1 MSKTWRDV
9 TSTPTESDSKAKINQ
24 YKFPLLVI
32 LAGVLFSLFLQWQL
46 PNDVFFSGDA
56 GLKAL
61 LAKQFSSGQFR
72 FDLNLPV
79 EQWVRNLWQNGLYP
93 FQEPFVY
100 NRFGQYYITFPFT
113 FPLVTAPFQALFGYR
128 GLYVVP
134 LIATWAAWISF
145 YFACRRLKLKAFSTA
160 IALAI
165 LIFASPL
172 SIYSAMYWEHT
183 LAVALCFQ
191 GVATLLIP
199 GTEGLSKKDAVLSGI
214 FLGLSV
220 WFREEILGIVALLS
234 VLVFAASFF
243 KLKKL
248 QFLAKRKELFV
259 VSTFFT
265 IAIFFVLNTLIY
277 KHPLGMHSVQI
288 VEKFSLIDRLLVA
301 VKNFEQ
307 MSSDLFYYFPMT
319 LFAVLYLGV
328 SLFSRQ
334 KLKLNLGMTVIYA
347 TCLFFTV
354 AVAVMV
360 PAGAGGKQWGPRF
373 LLVLVPL
380 ICLIA
385 IREFEFVRRLTKGSI
400 KKIGTVIFLVLFIIG
415 VYKNTYSGTAYLSE
429 IYQGISPAIQFL
441 RSQPETVVAMSNQ
454 YVAQVLQAPLP
465 EKVFFLTKEPQDLQT
480 LGEALIEQKQEKFIY
495 VCLYT
500 RSCQISKE
508 KPENVTLPLENQ
520 QFTMKFLPLGKY
532 GNYPIFQGSI
542 ASRSPATPTSASS
555 PVPSSIPLDRR

>member
-9 TSTPTESDSKAKINQ
+9 TSNPSDSDSKAKINQ
-24 YKFPLLVI
+24 YRFPLLII
-32 LAGVLFSLFLQWQL
+32 LAGVLFSLFLQSQL

-79 EQWVRNLWQNGLYP
+79 EDWVRNLWQSGLYP

-100 NRFGQYYITFPFT
+100 NRFGQYFITFPFT

-134 LIATWAAWISF
+134 LIATWAVWVSF
-145 YFACRRLKLKAFSTA
+145 YFACRRLKLNAFSTA

-172 SIYSAMYWEHT
+172 SIYSAMYWEHS
-183 LAVALCFQ
+183 LAVALCFH
-191 GVATLLIP
+191 GMATLLIP

-214 FLGLSV
+214 FIGLSV
-220 WFREEILGIVALLS
+220 WFREEILGIVAFLA
-234 VLVFAASFF
+234 VLVYAASFL
-243 KLKKL
+243 KLKKV
-248 QFLAKRKELFV
+248 QFLARRKELFV
-259 VSTFFT
+259 VSTFLT

-288 VEKFSLIDRLLVA
+288 VEKFSLVDRLLVA
-301 VKNFEQ
+301 VANFNQ
-307 MSSDLFYYFPMT
+307 MSSGLFEYFPLT
-319 LFAVLYLGV
+319 LFAILYLGV

-334 KLKLNLGMTVIYA
+334 KLKLSLGMTVIYA
-347 TCLFFTV
+347 ICFLFTV

-360 PAGAGGKQWGPRF
+360 PAGAGGKQWGSRF

-380 ICLIA
+380 ICLVA
-385 IREFEFVRRLTKGSI
+385 IKEFEFVRRLANRSI

-415 VYKNTYSGTAYLSE
+415 VYKNTYSGTAYLSKN
-429 IYQGISPAIQFL
+429 YQGISPAIQFL

-454 YVAQVLQAPLP
+454 YVAQVLQAPLL

-480 LGEALIEQKQEKFIY
+480 LGEALLEQKKEKFIY
-495 VCLYT
+495 VCYYT
-500 RSCQISKE
+500 RSCQISEK
-508 KPENVTLPLENQ
+508 KPEEVKLPLKNQ
-520 QFTMKFLPLGKY
+520 QFTMEFLPLGKY
-532 GNYPIFQGSI
+532 GNYPIFQASI
-542 ASRSPATPTSASS
+542 GQRSPPAPASS
-555 PVPSSIPLDRR
+555 SSAVPAFSNRR

>member
-9 TSTPTESDSKAKINQ
+9 TSTPRESDSKAINQ

-134 LIATWAAWISF
+134 LIATWAVWVSF
-145 YFACRRLKLKAFSTA
+145 YFACRRLRLKAFSTA

-191 GVATLLIP
+191 GMATLLIP

-214 FLGLSV
+214 CIGLSV

-234 VLVFAASFF
+234 VLVYAASFL
-243 KLKKL
+243 KLKKI

-288 VEKFSLIDRLLVA
+288 VEKFSLVDRLLVA

-307 MSSDLFYYFPMT
+307 MSSDLFYYFPIT
-319 LFAVLYLGV
+319 LFAALYLGI
-328 SLFSRQ
+328 SLFKGQ
-334 KLKLNLGMTVIYA
+334 KLKLSLGMTVIYA
-347 TCLFFTV
+347 ICFLFTV

-360 PAGAGGKQWGPRF
+360 PAGAGGKQWGSRF

-385 IREFEFVRRLTKGSI
+385 IKEFELVRRLTKGSI

-415 VYKNTYSGTAYLSE
+415 VYINTYSGTAYISK

-465 EKVFFLTKEPQDLQT
+465 EKVFFLAKEPQDLQT
-480 LGEALIEQKQEKFIY
+480 LGEALLEQKQQKFIY
-495 VCLYT
+495 VCYYT
-500 RSCQISKE
+500 KSCQISKK
-508 KPENVTLPLENQ
+508 KPEDVKLLLKNQ
-520 QFTMKFLPLGKY
+520 QFTIEFLPLGKY
-532 GNYPIFQGSI
+532 GNYPIFQASI
-542 ASRSPATPTSASS
+542 GKRSPATPASS
-555 PVPSSIPLDRR
+555 SSAVPASSL

>member
-1 MSKTWRDV
+1 M
-9 TSTPTESDSKAKINQ
+9 
-24 YKFPLLVI
+24 
-32 LAGVLFSLFLQWQL
+32 
-46 PNDVFFSGDA
+46 
-56 GLKAL
+56 
-61 LAKQFSSGQFR
+61 
-72 FDLNLPV
+72 
-79 EQWVRNLWQNGLYP
+79 
-93 FQEPFVY
+93 
-100 NRFGQYYITFPFT
+100 
-113 FPLVTAPFQALFGYR
+113 
-128 GLYVVP
+128 LYVVP
-134 LIATWAAWISF
+134 LIATWAVWISF

-191 GVATLLIP
+191 GMTTLLIP
-199 GTEGLSKKDAVLSGI
+199 GTEGLSKKDTVLSGI
-214 FLGLSV
+214 FIGLSV
-220 WFREEILGIVALLS
+220 WFREEILGIVALLI

-259 VSTFFT
+259 VSTSFT

-288 VEKFSLIDRLLVA
+288 VEKFSLFDRLWVA
-301 VKNFEQ
+301 VDNFNQ
-307 MSSDLFYYFPMT
+307 MSSGLFEYFPMT

-415 VYKNTYSGTAYLSE
+415 VYKNTYSGTAYLSQ

-465 EKVFFLTKEPQDLQT
+465 EKRFFLTKEPQDLQT

-532 GNYPIFQGSI
+532 GNYPIFQGLI
-542 ASRSPATPTSASS
+542 ASQSPATPTSSS
-555 PVPSSIPLDRR
+555 SAVPSSIPLDRR